1 MVSLFNSKKIVC
13 RYTSGRLPMHH
24 QRMWAS
30 SLAVIPQTLSLPPA
44 LFKKGE
50 EGRKKKKKEVLHFTS
65 IQMLHTHPAE
75 PGKP

>member
-1 MVSLFNSKKIVC
+1 
-13 RYTSGRLPMHH
+13 MHH

-50 EGRKKKKKEVLHFTS
+50 EGRKKKEVLHLSRCYTHTS
-65 IQMLHTHPAE
+65 TRFHVITPYATHVFE
-75 PGKP
+75 PTVIVADP